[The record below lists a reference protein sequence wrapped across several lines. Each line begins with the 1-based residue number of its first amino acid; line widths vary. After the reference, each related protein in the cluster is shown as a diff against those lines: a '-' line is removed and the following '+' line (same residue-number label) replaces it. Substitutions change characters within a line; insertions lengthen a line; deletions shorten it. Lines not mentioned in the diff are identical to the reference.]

1 MTIFS
6 GLDSFKD
13 TKSFELSLNFCF
25 MQVNEAV
32 NSARTLKDPMSAE
45 GRAGNTASCSDSQ
58 RAGIKQWV
66 RALDFLGPED

>member
-1 MTIFS
+1 
-6 GLDSFKD
+6 
-13 TKSFELSLNFCF
+13 

-32 NSARTLKDPMSAE
+32 NSARTLKDPMSAK
-45 GRAGNTASCSDSQ
+45 GRAGNTASGSDSQ